1 VFALG
6 AATVTVTAR
15 DANGNT
21 ATATFIVTVR
31 DTTAPVIAVADV
43 VAEATSTAGA
53 VVTFAATATDLFGP
67 VTITYSKPSGST
79 FALGVNTV
87 TVTARDANANTST
100 AIFTVTVRDTTAPV
114 ITVPNVVAEATSAAG
129 AAVTFAATA
138 TDLFGPVT
146 VSYDRA
152 SGSTFALGATPVTVT
167 ARDANG
173 NTSTATF
180 TVTVRDTTAPTFT
193 FVSPNIVAIAE
204 GSRGRAVT
212 YRPASATDLFG
223 PVTITYSKASGTIF
237 PIGTTVV
244 IVTAADAHGN
254 VQTAS
259 FTVTVLRVRDC
270 RRNQREDGDHDSDR
284 EQRSDCRPSRRM
296 ASTIPTSRPRALSP
310 NGALAVLVAPDR
322 RRP

>member
-1 VFALG
+1 
-6 AATVTVTAR
+6 
-15 DANGNT
+15 
-21 ATATFIVTVR
+21 
-31 DTTAPVIAVADV
+31 
-43 VAEATSTAGA
+43 
-53 VVTFAATATDLFGP
+53 
-67 VTITYSKPSGST
+67 
-79 FALGVNTV
+79 
-87 TVTARDANANTST
+87 
-100 AIFTVTVRDTTAPV
+100 
-114 ITVPNVVAEATSAAG
+114 
-129 AAVTFAATA
+129 VTFAATA

-296 ASTIPTSRPRALSP
+296 ASRIPTSRPRALSP